1 MNEPNVLAGT
11 RTVDRSRL
19 WRSTV
24 WVVLGVLTVVVGR
37 TLATLLAGAG
47 GVVGVLVFAVGTLVA
62 LLVGVFFVLK
72 GLVLL
77 LEAVGERQ
85 PGDADR

>member
-47 GVVGVLVFAVGTLVA
+47 GVVGALVFAVVTLVA